1 MIPAFKIGFRIKV
14 ALWFVTVLVFVA
26 LISGLIYA
34 VAGLVFKGRNVDG
47 LITYS
52 YGEKGSRMSEYQV
65 SSSEYVES
73 GKAFIDFSRIAS
85 DCGFTVSADEGE
97 IKYIIDNGSND
108 SVKFYYGSRFAF
120 VNGFAV
126 FLSENVRVSQNGHVL
141 VPEDFITGFVNG
153 VEVSFSKSKISVEYD
168 PDEIGFIPNKNPIP
182 PIET

>member
-34 VAGLVFKGRNVDG
+34 VAGLVFKGRNDDG

-126 FLSENVRVSQNGHVL
+126 FLSELKDQLFFLFLGGVILTFFLSVM
-141 VPEDFITGFVNG
+141 TGLIL
-153 VEVSFSKSKISVEYD
+153 EKI
-168 PDEIGFIPNKNPIP
+168 FHRKWCN
-182 PIET
+182 